1 MKEFIQEELTPAQ
14 AYFIASDKKFLWFCA
29 GRGCFAKDTDILMFN
44 GTSKKVQDIK
54 IGDSIMGDDYTER
67 IVLKLCFGEEPIYR
81 VKLEDNSYFDC
92 NESHECVVFNR
103 ETGKIE
109 EKKII
114 DLIGNE
120 NLYYHIKK
128 ASPEKTISLYK
139 FKINK
144 EKERDSYYGFTLSG
158 NNRFIL
164 ANSMII
170 TKNSGKCFSPDT
182 DFLMYDGTI
191 KNVKDLKVG
200 DELMGYDSNPRK
212 ILSLTS
218 GYDQMYEIK
227 PKKGDSHVV
236 NSSHIL
242 TLKHNNPTKSQTYI
256 YDISLKDYLK
266 NKEST
271 KNKLSYLFSEKI
283 NFKEQE
289 TDLDPYIFGVWLG
302 DGTSS
307 CVELTSI
314 DHEVIDYWRNYFKK
328 FDFLHEI
335 IRDKD
340 NENKTNRYGFFVKK
354 GGNKPNN
361 PILNLLRKGL
371 NSKGK
376 FIPQQYLINSEEKRL
391 ELLAGLIDTD
401 GYLANGS
408 YYEITTKHN
417 DLKDGILFL
426 SRSLGFTANA
436 RVKTVKIREGYYKQY
451 WRINILGD
459 IYKIPCKIERKKAK
473 PKKKRVNQNLKK
485 FDVIEC
491 GYGEYYGF
499 TVEGDGRIVLSDFTV
514 THNTTVGSR
523 WIYGKVIKYPRARG
537 IICANTYQ
545 QLHAATLP
553 PVLAY
558 FREIGLKYTVNKRP
572 PDEWLQRTP
581 FQAADY
587 KNILVVETGAHIF
600 LRSLDNPEYIRGIEY
615 GWGWID
621 EISSTTKDAWDIV
634 IGGLRDK
641 ESLER
646 HIRVTGTPDGDN
658 WTWREFKKKWS
669 TDPKAA
675 AQFDIV
681 FMSTRENPFIEP
693 DLLDSMLASYDRRKA
708 LQEIDGRILTDQEAN
723 IYYEWRPI
731 YHLKELV
738 PYDPGKPLI
747 LCWDFNAGKEAPMS
761 MVIAQQHNFSNG
773 QPFVQVLD
781 EIVILGGNT
790 PKVCEEFLRRYYSHH
805 RSNIY
810 IYGDSTGRSRAS
822 TVGVNDY
829 QMILDILK
837 PKFHNEVYLRIPTK
851 NMLEVDRRASM
862 NAMFLNSKGEIRMF
876 VSPNCKE
883 LIKDFDE
890 LTPDTHGKINKKDP
904 SRSHTSDALGYY
916 IAREFPVFSKQA
928 KSFELNL
935 NLMQR

>member
-29 GRGCFAKDTDILMFN
+29 GRGCFAKDTNILMFD

-54 IGDSIMGDDYTER
+54 IGDSVMGDDYTER
-67 IVLKLCFGEEPIYR
+67 IVLRLCFGQEPIYR
-81 VKLEDNSYFDC
+81 VKLEDGSYFDC
-92 NESHECVVFNR
+92 NESHDCIVFNK
-103 ETGKIE
+103 ETGEIE

-114 DLIGNE
+114 HLIGNE

-170 TKNSGKCFSPDT
+170 TKNSGKCFSPET

-218 GYDQMYEIK
+218 GYDQMYDILPVEKTFIK
-227 PKKGDSHVV
+227 HTV

-242 TLKHNNPTKSQTYI
+242 TIKDQKNNI
-256 YDISLKDYLK
+256 LDIKISEYNKQFKLFKYNSD
-266 NKEST
+266 KES
-271 KNKLSYLFSEKI
+271 
-283 NFKEQE
+283 NFK
-289 TDLDPYIFGVWLG
+289 I
-302 DGTSS
+302 
-307 CVELTSI
+307 
-314 DHEVIDYWRNYFKK
+314 KK
-328 FDFLHEI
+328 SNF
-335 IRDKD
+335 
-340 NENKTNRYGFFVKK
+340 
-354 GGNKPNN
+354 
-361 PILNLLRKGL
+361 
-371 NSKGK
+371 
-376 FIPQQYLINSEEKRL
+376 
-391 ELLAGLIDTD
+391 
-401 GYLANGS
+401 
-408 YYEITTKHN
+408 
-417 DLKDGILFL
+417 
-426 SRSLGFTANA
+426 
-436 RVKTVKIREGYYKQY
+436 
-451 WRINILGD
+451 
-459 IYKIPCKIERKKAK
+459 
-473 PKKKRVNQNLKK
+473 
-485 FDVIEC
+485 
-491 GYGEYYGF
+491 GEYFGF
-499 TVEGDGRIVLSDFTV
+499 TVNGDGRVVLSDGTV

-558 FREIGLKYTVNKRP
+558 FRNIGLKYTVNKRP

>member
-81 VKLEDNSYFDC
+81 VKLEDGSYFDC
-92 NESHECVVFNR
+92 NESHECVVFNI
-103 ETGKIE
+103 ETGEIE

-128 ASPEKTISLYK
+128 TSPEKTISLYK

-144 EKERDSYYGFTLSG
+144 EKEIDSYYGFTLSG

-164 ANSMII
+164 AKSMII

-182 DFLMYDGTI
+182 DFIMFDGSI

-200 DELMGYDSNPRK
+200 DILMGYDSKPRK
-212 ILSLTS
+212 IISTTS
-218 GYDQMYEIK
+218 GFDKMYEIK
-227 PKKGDSHVV
+227 PTKGSSHIV

-242 TLKHNNPTKSQTYI
+242 TLKHNEPSRDKVYI
-256 YDISLKDYLK
+256 YDVELQTYLK
-266 NKEST
+266 ENNKR
-271 KNKLSYLFSEKI
+271 KHKLSYLFRNKI
-283 NFKEQE
+283 QFKNKDTE
-289 TDLDPYIFGVWLG
+289 LDPYIAGLWLG

-307 CVELTSI
+307 SVEITSEDEEI
-314 DHEVIDYWRNYFKK
+314 ISEWINYFCK
-328 FDFLHEI
+328 FDFLECKVRHQSNNTYRI
-335 IRDKD
+335 KFIKK
-340 NENKTNRYGFFVKK
+340 NTSNNR
-354 GGNKPNN
+354 
-361 PILNLLRKGL
+361 ILNILKKFI
-371 NSKGK
+371 NEKGK
-376 FIPQQYLINSEEKRL
+376 FIPKDYLINSEENRL
-391 ELLAGLIDTD
+391 KLLAGLLDTD
-401 GYLANGS
+401 GHLANGT
-408 YYEITTKHN
+408 YYEISTKYD
-417 DLKDGILFL
+417 DLKNGILYL
-426 SRSLGFTANA
+426 ARSLGFLVTT
-436 RVKTVKIREGYYKQY
+436 KKKKVKIREGYYKEY
-451 WRINILGD
+451 WRISILGD
-459 IYKIPCKIERKKAK
+459 ISIIPCKIKRKIAQN
-473 PKKKRVNQNLKK
+473 KKRRVDSTLVKFNVNP
-485 FDVIEC
+485 V

-558 FREIGLKYTVNKRP
+558 FRNIGLKYTVNKRP